1 MRQVTDVR
9 EWQDHLF
16 ALMCSFGDFCDAH
29 GLRYQLFGGTLLG
42 AVRHHDFIPW
52 DDDVDIA
59 MPRRDLERFIDLY
72 GKAPLPGTRLVTLPF
87 PYAKLVDA
95 GTYREES
102 VRHRYRT
109 GADLDIFPID
119 GAGLDDAFIAEQA
132 RRMRRDRGRAFLA
145 IHALRGEKELPPLRR
160 LLRTLHRAVKRF
172 PYWMIPP
179 SYYTRRFTRDLAR
192 LDADAS
198 PRAGALCAWG
208 EKAVMPRDELLQ
220 TVEVSF
226 RERTFPCPR
235 GYDRLLTQKYGD
247 YMTPPPKA
255 EQAAHPGRLYVKGE

>member
-102 VRHRYRT
+102 VRRRYRT

-119 GAGLDDAFIAEQA
+119 ACGATAAA
-132 RRMRRDRGRAFLA
+132 RSSPSTRCAG
-145 IHALRGEKELPPLRR
+145 
-160 LLRTLHRAVKRF
+160 KRSCR
-172 PYWMIPP
+172 PCAGCC
-179 SYYTRRFTRDLAR
+179 AR
-192 LDADAS
+192 CTA
-198 PRAGALCAWG
+198 P
-208 EKAVMPRDELLQ
+208 
-220 TVEVSF
+220 
-226 RERTFPCPR
+226 
-235 GYDRLLTQKYGD
+235 
-247 YMTPPPKA
+247 
-255 EQAAHPGRLYVKGE
+255 

>member
-29 GLRYQLFGGTLLG
+29 GLRYQIFGGTLLG

-179 SYYTRRFTRDLAR
+179 SYYT
-192 LDADAS
+192 
-198 PRAGALCAWG
+198 C
-208 EKAVMPRDELLQ
+208 LLY
-220 TVEVSF
+220 TSRCV
-226 RERTFPCPR
+226 
-235 GYDRLLTQKYGD
+235 
-247 YMTPPPKA
+247 
-255 EQAAHPGRLYVKGE
+255 